1 MSTVKSK
8 IKEKIELKNKINEIE
23 DEISDD
29 VREKFEDYGIK
40 VENVII
46 ESSLI
51 EFEVQL
57 SSMIDRDYLHNIENE
72 IEYFEFTSI
81 MPKNESGKPVLSIF
95 FELEDK

>member
-8 IKEKIELKNKINEIE
+8 IEERIELNNKIDKIE

-29 VREKFEDYGIK
+29 VREKFENYGIK

-57 SSMIDRDYLHNIENE
+57 SSMIDRDRLHNIENE
-72 IEYFEFTSI
+72 IDYFEFTSI
-81 MPKNESGKPVLSIF
+81 MPKNESDKPVLSIF